1 MEYDFSDLKEFC
13 YNKGATDDTPISV
26 LKKWYL
32 EFYESKNKLNIMD
45 NKHELT
51 EQLKV
56 IETEIYNAKFD
67 LRCINSKL
75 ETAYQYEED
84 LRNRMEFARKQ
95 TENLR
100 NDFFRKSTEISQKYD
115 KVKNIVDVF
124 TGNFYKHN

>member
-1 MEYDFSDLKEFC
+1 ME
-13 YNKGATDDTPISV
+13 
-26 LKKWYL
+26 
-32 EFYESKNKLNIMD
+32 

-84 LRNRMEFARKQ
+84 LRNRMEYARKQ
-95 TENLR
+95 TELLR
-100 NDFFRKSTEISQKYD
+100 NDFFQKCTEISQKYD

-124 TGNFYKHN
+124 TGNFYTHN